1 MKKIIFALLATAT
14 SISFANADTPFNGF
28 YLGAEGGF
36 TQRTVTD
43 SVVENSS
50 GGGQSTQSGFIS
62 SSYKNK
68 INGFVYGLMGGY
80 GRNINGFY
88 LGGEVTVQDDT
99 ANKIKVGNLTAT
111 DASKWPFASEYK
123 RGLVFGVGPRVGMV
137 FANSMLAYGKVG
149 LELSRD
155 KAMHQSSGGNISS
168 PPSSAAGSYA
178 ASSAYTAT
186 KTKMVLVPGVGLEK
200 AFNNILARVEYNYNP
215 GAKIAQTANYSS
227 GGFSNNDN
235 QTIKYTAH
243 IIKVGLAYQF

>member
-80 GRNINGFY
+80 GRNINDFI
-88 LGGEVTVQDDT
+88 LGEKSLSKTTQP
-99 ANKIKVGNLTAT
+99 IKL
-111 DASKWPFASEYK
+111 K
-123 RGLVFGVGPRVGMV
+123 
-137 FANSMLAYGKVG
+137 
-149 LELSRD
+149 
-155 KAMHQSSGGNISS
+155 SG
-168 PPSSAAGSYA
+168 
-178 ASSAYTAT
+178 T
-186 KTKMVLVPGVGLEK
+186 
-200 AFNNILARVEYNYNP
+200 
-215 GAKIAQTANYSS
+215 
-227 GGFSNNDN
+227 
-235 QTIKYTAH
+235 
-243 IIKVGLAYQF
+243 